1 MKPNAQPILIAGAVL
16 AFLGVALGA
25 FGAHALKA
33 RLAAD
38 MLAVYQTGVQYHLAH
53 ALGIVLIGILVQ
65 LLPES
70 KWLPVAGWTMVA
82 GVVMFSGSLYALSV
96 IGMRMLGAIT
106 PLGGIALLTAWL
118 MLVVGVAQAGNSR

>member
-1 MKPNAQPILIAGAVL
+1 MKPKAQPILIAGAVL

-96 IGMRMLGAIT
+96 TGMRMLGAIT
-106 PLGGIALLTAWL
+106 PLGGIALLAAWL
-118 MLVVGVAQAGNSR
+118 MVAIGVAKAGNPG